1 MTMNQNGFI
10 IRNNLYDTKTIEFII
25 DLLICEI
32 NEMKSS
38 PKPDQKERL
47 QSAIKALGEALD
59 LSANGKSN
67 A

>member
-1 MTMNQNGFI
+1 MTQ
-10 IRNNLYDTKTIEFII
+10 KTIEFII